1 MGIKGE
7 GQGHKSLPR
16 TGRQLVDGSRESGLK
31 NMEQRA
37 EQKKDLLKSWPDF
50 KRHTLLSSG
59 LINRGINSRG

>member
-7 GQGHKSLPR
+7 GQGQKSLPR
-16 TGRQLVDGSRESGLK
+16 DGRQLVDGSRESGL
-31 NMEQRA
+31 NNVEQRA

-50 KRHTLLSSG
+50 KRHTLLSLG